1 MVSCQTPVPRLV
13 QRVAIIIKYE
23 RLVDINELIEEHVGE
38 QGRQRNSLPFEYIS
52 RELRTDMGYK
62 CSSLTGSYSVLND
75 TPHPGRGIIS
85 MDIFQQNISKTCMN
99 AHLSYARNLIA
110 LT

>member
-38 QGRQRNSLPFEYIS
+38 QGRQGTHSPLSILAENSGP
-52 RELRTDMGYK
+52 TWV
-62 CSSLTGSYSVLND
+62 TSVLLLQVA
-75 TPHPGRGIIS
+75 TP
-85 MDIFQQNISKTCMN
+85 
-99 AHLSYARNLIA
+99 Y
-110 LT
+110 LTIPHILEEG